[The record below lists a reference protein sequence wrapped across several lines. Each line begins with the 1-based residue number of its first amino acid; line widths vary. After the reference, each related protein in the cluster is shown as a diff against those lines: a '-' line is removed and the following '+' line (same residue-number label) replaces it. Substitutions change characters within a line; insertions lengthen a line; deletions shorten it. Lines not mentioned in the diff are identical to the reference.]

1 MIQGTELRIMP
12 NGELDLADIDF
23 SQPFDTNFVP
33 DLDESEFPAKD
44 KDDDANG

>member
-1 MIQGTELRIMP
+1 MP

-23 SQPFDTNFVP
+23 SQPFDPNFVP
-33 DLDESEFPAKD
+33 QIDEAEFAAKD

>member
-23 SQPFDTNFVP
+23 SQPFDPNFVP

>member
-1 MIQGTELRIMP
+1 MP

-23 SQPFDTNFVP
+23 SQPFDPNFTP
-33 DLDESEFPAKD
+33 DLDDKEFNAKD